1 MREELGGNR
10 PAWRAQGTCGS
21 LHPFW
26 IRRLEGKLVWEPGA
40 HRKGAEG
47 DPALHPLKNRPPG
60 EARRAER
67 LTVASTALQWTVPSV
82 PSPSLHLTPSASSN
96 RKGRG
101 RGGTLYQLSADALT
115 KLGGSCFCPL
125 GRPEPPQ
132 TCALNPDGEATGQR
146 MPWTP
151 WRAEHPARRLP
162 RARPSATTLPLTS
175 ESPDPGSGTA
185 PRLSPE
191 TETRHLVVLFKFPTQ
206 ICEQIASPL
215 FSALTLQ
222 IQRQVMKPHAL
233 GKGTPPSPQNMPGIC
248 AVQLVRFLRVRRK
261 ENGV

>member
-1 MREELGGNR
+1 M
-10 PAWRAQGTCGS
+10 
-21 LHPFW
+21 
-26 IRRLEGKLVWEPGA
+26 
-40 HRKGAEG
+40 
-47 DPALHPLKNRPPG
+47 DPAF
-60 EARRAER
+60 
-67 LTVASTALQWTVPSV
+67 AL
-82 PSPSLHLTPSASSN
+82 
-96 RKGRG
+96 
-101 RGGTLYQLSADALT
+101 
-115 KLGGSCFCPL
+115 LGDQSHHK
-125 GRPEPPQ
+125 
-132 TCALNPDGEATGQR
+132 TCALNPDREATGRR

-162 RARPSATTLPLTS
+162 RARPSAITLPLTS
-175 ESPDPGSGTA
+175 ESPDPGAGTA

-206 ICEQIASPL
+206 ICEQTASPL

-233 GKGTPPSPQNMPGIC
+233 GKGTLPSPQNMPGIC